1 MTHVL
6 RTLRNL
12 APAAAMALVSAVVAC
27 GPGATVDSRSDLDRA
42 VAAYVAGDYRTA
54 VTRLQKV
61 AAESGDEATR
71 REAYTYLG
79 RTHMALGDTD
89 AAIEAFTRC
98 AHEGDRGPCLDYLET
113 LRQYQAGSPEG
124 LHIIET
130 ITRADLAAAA
140 VRVFDGKA
148 TLDPGGPEPLAVAA
162 ERGWMP
168 AMADGNRRA
177 DEPVTQAAFYVF
189 VSRVLA
195 QAGLADKTGTLLPGG
210 YRAAMRETDP
220 VSGAEAIAV
229 LERIQALKEANGR

>member
-1 MTHVL
+1 MRAPV
-6 RTLRNL
+6 
-12 APAAAMALVSAVVAC
+12 APAANPAPEPRIAPPPPFPGRLTADDYIAIQQLVVNYPYA
-27 GPGATVDSRSDLDRA
+27 
-42 VAAYVAGDYRTA
+42 
-54 VTRLQKV
+54 
-61 AAESGDEATR
+61 
-71 REAYTYLG
+71 
-79 RTHMALGDTD
+79 
-89 AAIEAFTRC
+89 
-98 AHEGDRGPCLDYLET
+98 
-113 LRQYQAGSPEG
+113 
-124 LHIIET
+124 
-130 ITRADLAAAA
+130 
-140 VRVFDGKA
+140 
-148 TLDPGGPEPLAVAA
+148 LDPGGPEPLAVAA